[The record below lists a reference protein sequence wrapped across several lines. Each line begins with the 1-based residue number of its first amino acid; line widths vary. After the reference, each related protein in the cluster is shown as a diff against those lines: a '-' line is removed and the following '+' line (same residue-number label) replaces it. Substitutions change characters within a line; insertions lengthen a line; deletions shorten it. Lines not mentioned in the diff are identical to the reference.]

1 MISFDTNI
9 LLYSRDKKDPR
20 YKSCRNWLRRV
31 EDHQI
36 EGVTTAQNIV
46 EFISVSIQLAR
57 IAHRSDDANILRYSQ
72 VYQEDIFR
80 IIYPN
85 ANTMIILNQLLQ
97 KHHTQARK
105 VFDVFLIA
113 TMLSNGVKE
122 ILTYNVNDFA
132 SFSQIKVIHP
142 ENI

>member
-1 MISFDTNI
+1 MILFDTNV

-20 YKSCRNWLRRV
+20 YKTCRSWIKRV

-36 EGVTTAQNIV
+36 EGVTTVQNIV

-57 IAHRSDDANILRYSQ
+57 ISHRSDDANILRYSQ

-80 IIYPN
+80 IIYPI
-85 ANTMIILNQLLQ
+85 ANTMIILHKLLQ
-97 KHHTQARK
+97 THHTAARK

-113 TMLSNGVKE
+113 TMLSNGLKE
-122 ILTYNVNDFA
+122 ILTYNIDDFK
-132 SFSQIKVIHP
+132 SFPQIKVIHP